1 MTDLL
6 IKYRLEGN
14 NDWDRRLIYLEIL
27 FLKCDKIENYLLIFN
42 IDTNFDDFRFR
53 EFKIYFVK

>member
-14 NDWDRRLIYLEIL
+14 NDWDRRFIYLEIL

>member
-14 NDWDRRLIYLEIL
+14 NEWLIYLEIL
-27 FLKCDKIENYLLIFN
+27 FLKCDKIENYLFIFI
-42 IDTNFDDFRFR
+42 IDTNFHNFRFR